1 MFFFSN
7 SPLFFVVLSLIVR
20 HYMPQPTVVS
30 VHFICLLYGFTVTN
44 LQVGILK
51 RVLEEVEK
59 VMHEFRGMLYKSM
72 EDPHLDL
79 AEVSILHVILTVRD
93 ILKLDSSVDSKSLNL

>member
-1 MFFFSN
+1 MLN
-7 SPLFFVVLSLIVR
+7 
-20 HYMPQPTVVS
+20 
-30 VHFICLLYGFTVTN
+30 N

-59 VMHEFRGMLYKSM
+59 VMQEFRGMLYKSM

-79 AEVSILHVILTVRD
+79 AEVSGTWL
-93 ILKLDSSVDSKSLNL
+93 